1 MRRKDYIKIAA
12 VLKEVADYSHEYAE
26 WTPEKWSQRL
36 VERFADML
44 AEDNSRFDYYKFK
57 DAAEGR

>member
-1 MRRKDYIKIAA
+1 MSRKDYIKIAA
-12 VLKEVADYSHEYAE
+12 VLKEVGQDSHEYAD
-26 WTPEKWSQRL
+26 WTPEKWYHQL

-57 DAAEGR
+57 NATEGR